1 MSNAALVKEIVGTIK
16 GLDLAHHPLPMKI
29 KNGQLTEAQVKG
41 WAKQWYHGF
50 LKDADRWIGQAFVN
64 CEDPDLR
71 ESLAKNVGEEAL
83 GTDSGTA
90 GHPVLYNRF
99 IKGLGISDEEL
110 ENEPLTPE
118 ASASLYNFWSIRN
131 IPWYQFGAL
140 FVTSEGAVPRAY
152 VPIMEGLNEHYGVA
166 KEDLIFFEIHAGEV
180 DVEHTATNL
189 NVIRDFVIS
198 DRDCDECRGIVN
210 RTAGHIVDLLNVY
223 EKY

>member
-1 MSNAALVKEIVGTIK
+1 MSNAALVKEIEDKLK

-29 KNGQLTEAQVKG
+29 KNGQLTEDQVKG

-64 CEDPDLR
+64 CENTKLR
-71 ESLAKNVGEEAL
+71 EALAKNVGEEAL

-90 GHPVLYNRF
+90 GHPVLYHRF
-99 IKGLGISDEEL
+99 VNGLGISVEEL

-118 ASASLYNFWSIRN
+118 AAASLYNFWSIRN
-131 IPWYQFGAL
+131 IPWFQFGAL
-140 FVTSEGAVPRAY
+140 FVTSESAIPRAY
-152 VPIMEGLNEHYGVA
+152 VPIMEGLHEHYGLS
-166 KEDLIFFEIHAGEV
+166 KDELIFFEVHAGEV
-180 DVEHTATNL
+180 DDDHTATNL
-189 NVIRDFVIS
+189 NVIREFVIS
-198 DRDCDECRGIVN
+198 DRDCDECWDIVN